1 MSNVSPA
8 TQASTRPFFCPSR
21 WLVPHLTPYNITVA
35 VVLGVATAG
44 FGALVTVLIIIATNC
59 NVLGLVE

>member
-1 MSNVSPA
+1 MSAPSSATPA
-8 TQASTRPFFCPSR
+8 SARPFFCPTQ
-21 WLVPHLTPYNITVA
+21 WLFPHLTPYNITVA
-35 VVLGVATAG
+35 VVLGAATAG